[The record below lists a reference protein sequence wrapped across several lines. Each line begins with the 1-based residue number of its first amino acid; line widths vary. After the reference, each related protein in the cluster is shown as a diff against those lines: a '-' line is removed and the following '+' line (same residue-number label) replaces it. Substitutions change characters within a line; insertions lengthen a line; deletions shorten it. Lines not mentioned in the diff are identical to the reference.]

1 MRSRRQ
7 VAVLPRCLGLTAFAG
22 LTLLSIGL
30 INPVWAAKPGHGSV
44 MSPAGAPLRLEIPL
58 YDLTSED
65 VAGLKANVAPQ
76 QAWVAAGLTSPAPLE
91 TLSVSIEPGFS
102 AGSRRLVVRSSQSV
116 NRPVVDVLLDVSLAT
131 GRLTVQSSY
140 LVLVSTAPSGSVV
153 VAPGDTLSGIAQR
166 YAVAGADLYQM
177 LWALYQANPNAFI
190 SQNMNLLRAGAT
202 LSIPD
207 AKTIL
212 AVDPKQA
219 YAMFLKHAEAF
230 KQGRGSA
237 NRPSQAP
244 VVPSGSAASGTVEP
258 PAMPAERVPTVGQA
272 PVVLPGPTTSGT
284 VQPPAMPAEP
294 APAVDQLRLSA
305 ATQSTAQEDAKVAA
319 AQELKEM
326 QQRIE
331 TLQQNVQQLR
341 NAVQQPTEPTQR
353 AQAGNA
359 QPSNVSAGN
368 APPGNATTGST
379 PSASETAASTPA
391 SQGARP
397 AASGMARVQQIAN
410 DNVLWVVLGAS
421 AFLALLMAL
430 MLRRAGQRE
439 TEVGSATQNDPVIAK
454 AFDQKLQSIDLN
466 LDSSAADPKPVAAP
480 EKKV

>member
-7 VAVLPRCLGLTAFAG
+7 VAVLPRYLGLAAFTG
-22 LTLLSIGL
+22 LTLLSVGFF
-30 INPVWAAKPGHGSV
+30 NAAWAAKPGHGSV

-58 YDLTSED
+58 YELTSED
-65 VAGLKANVAPQ
+65 VAVLKVNVAQQ
-76 QAWVAAGLTSPAPLE
+76 QAWVAAGLTSPAPLD
-91 TLSVSIEPGFS
+91 TLVVTIEPGFS

-116 NRPVVDVLLDVSLAT
+116 NRPVIDVLLDVSLAT

-140 LVLVSTAPSGSVV
+140 LVLVSASPSGSVV
-153 VAPGDTLSGIAQR
+153 VAPGDTLAGIAQR

-177 LWALYQANPNAFI
+177 LWALYQANPKAFI
-190 SQNMNLLRAGAT
+190 SENMNLLRAGAT

-207 AKTIL
+207 AQTVL
-212 AVDPKQA
+212 AVDAKQA

-230 KQGRGSA
+230 KRGRGSA

-244 VVPSGSAASGTVEP
+244 VVP
-258 PAMPAERVPTVGQA
+258 
-272 PVVLPGPTTSGT
+272 PGPTASGT
-284 VQPPAMPAEP
+284 VQPPAAPAEP
-294 APAVDQLRLSA
+294 APTVDQLRLSA
-305 ATQSTAQEDAKVAA
+305 ATPIAAQEDAKVAA

-341 NAVQQPTEPTQR
+341 NVVQQQTES
-353 AQAGNA
+353 AQPGQSGSAS
-359 QPSNVSAGN
+359 PSNVSAAN
-368 APPGNATTGST
+368 ASSGNATAGSP
-379 PSASETAASTPA
+379 PSANTTAAST
-391 SQGARP
+391 SVTQGDRP

-439 TEVGSATQNDPVIAK
+439 TEAGAASQNDPVIAK

-466 LDSSAADPKPVAAP
+466 LDTSATEPKPAAAP

>member
-1 MRSRRQ
+1 MRSQRQ
-7 VAVLPRCLGLTAFAG
+7 VAVLPRYLGLAAFTG
-22 LTLLSIGL
+22 LTLLSVGL
-30 INPVWAAKPGHGSV
+30 INPAWAAKPGHGSV
-44 MSPAGAPLRLEIPL
+44 MSPAGAPLRVEIPL
-58 YDLTSED
+58 YELTPEDLT
-65 VAGLKANVAPQ
+65 VLKVSVAPQ

-91 TLSVSIEPGFS
+91 TLSVSIERGFS

-131 GRLTVQSSY
+131 GRLAVQSSY
-140 LVLVSTAPSGSVV
+140 LVLVSASPSGSVV
-153 VAPGDTLSGIAQR
+153 VAPGDTLASIAQR

-177 LWALYQANPNAFI
+177 LWALYQANPKAFI

-207 AKTIL
+207 AQTVL
-212 AVDPKQA
+212 AVDAKQA

-230 KQGRGSA
+230 KRGRGSA
-237 NRPSQAP
+237 NRVSQAP
-244 VVPSGSAASGTVEP
+244 VVP
-258 PAMPAERVPTVGQA
+258 
-272 PVVLPGPTTSGT
+272 PGPTASGT

-294 APAVDQLRLSA
+294 APTVDQLRLSA
-305 ATQSTAQEDAKVAA
+305 TTPSASQEDAKVAA

-341 NAVQQPTEPTQR
+341 NVVQQQTES
-353 AQAGNA
+353 AQPGQSGSAP
-359 QPSNVSAGN
+359 PSNVSAAN
-368 APPGNATTGST
+368 ASSGNATAGNLTAGNP
-379 PSASETAASTPA
+379 PSANTAATST
-391 SQGARP
+391 SVTQGDRP

-439 TEVGSATQNDPVIAK
+439 TEADAASQNDPVIAK

-466 LDSSAADPKPVAAP
+466 LDTSATEPKPAAAP

>member
-230 KQGRGSA
+230 KQGRGPAS
-237 NRPSQAP
+237 RP
-244 VVPSGSAASGTVEP
+244 
-258 PAMPAERVPTVGQA
+258 GQA
-272 PVVLPGPTTSGT
+272 PLVPPGPTASGA
-284 VQPPAMPAEP
+284 VQPPAIPAQP
-294 APAVDQLRLSA
+294 APTVDQLRLSA

-359 QPSNVSAGN
+359 PPSSGSAGS
-368 APPGNATTGST
+368 ASPGNATTGST

>member
-7 VAVLPRCLGLTAFAG
+7 VAVLPRYLGLAAFTG
-22 LTLLSIGL
+22 LTLLSVGL
-30 INPVWAAKPGHGSV
+30 INPAWAAKPGHGSV
-44 MSPAGAPLRLEIPL
+44 MSPAGAPLRVEIPL
-58 YDLTSED
+58 YELTPEDLT
-65 VAGLKANVAPQ
+65 VLKVSVAPQ

-91 TLSVSIEPGFS
+91 TLSVSIERGFS

-131 GRLTVQSSY
+131 GRLAVQSSY
-140 LVLVSTAPSGSVV
+140 LVLVSASPSGSVV
-153 VAPGDTLSGIAQR
+153 VAPGDTLASIAQR

-177 LWALYQANPNAFI
+177 LWALYQANPKAFI

-207 AKTIL
+207 AQTVL
-212 AVDPKQA
+212 AVDAKQA

-230 KQGRGSA
+230 KRGRGSV
-237 NRPSQAP
+237 NRVSQAP
-244 VVPSGSAASGTVEP
+244 VVP
-258 PAMPAERVPTVGQA
+258 
-272 PVVLPGPTTSGT
+272 PGPTASGT

-294 APAVDQLRLSA
+294 APTVDQLRLSA
-305 ATQSTAQEDAKVAA
+305 TTPSASQEDAKVAA

-341 NAVQQPTEPTQR
+341 NVVQQQTES
-353 AQAGNA
+353 AQPGQSGSAP
-359 QPSNVSAGN
+359 PSNVSAAN
-368 APPGNATTGST
+368 ASSGNATAGNPTTGNP
-379 PSASETAASTPA
+379 PSANTAATST
-391 SQGARP
+391 SVTQGDRP

-439 TEVGSATQNDPVIAK
+439 TEADAASQNDPVIAK

-466 LDSSAADPKPVAAP
+466 LDTSPTEPKPAAAP

>member
-1 MRSRRQ
+1 
-7 VAVLPRCLGLTAFAG
+7 
-22 LTLLSIGL
+22 
-30 INPVWAAKPGHGSV
+30 
-44 MSPAGAPLRLEIPL
+44 
-58 YDLTSED
+58 
-65 VAGLKANVAPQ
+65 
-76 QAWVAAGLTSPAPLE
+76 
-91 TLSVSIEPGFS
+91 
-102 AGSRRLVVRSSQSV
+102 
-116 NRPVVDVLLDVSLAT
+116 
-131 GRLTVQSSY
+131 
-140 LVLVSTAPSGSVV
+140 
-153 VAPGDTLSGIAQR
+153 
-166 YAVAGADLYQM
+166 
-177 LWALYQANPNAFI
+177 
-190 SQNMNLLRAGAT
+190 
-202 LSIPD
+202 
-207 AKTIL
+207 
-212 AVDPKQA
+212 
-219 YAMFLKHAEAF
+219 
-230 KQGRGSA
+230 
-237 NRPSQAP
+237 
-244 VVPSGSAASGTVEP
+244 
-258 PAMPAERVPTVGQA
+258 
-272 PVVLPGPTTSGT
+272 
-284 VQPPAMPAEP
+284 MPAEP

-341 NAVQQPTEPTQR
+341 DAVQQPTGPTQR

>member
-1 MRSRRQ
+1 MRSPRQ
-7 VAVLPRCLGLTAFAG
+7 IAVLPRSLSLAAFTG
-22 LTLLSIGL
+22 LTLLCVGL
-30 INPVWAAKPGHGSV
+30 MQPVWAAKPGHGSV
-44 MSPAGAPLRLEIPL
+44 MSPAGAPLRVEIPL
-58 YDLTSED
+58 YELTPED
-65 VAGLKANVAPQ
+65 MAVLKVSVAQQ
-76 QAWVAAGLTSPAPLE
+76 QAWVTAGLTSPAPLE
-91 TLSVSIEPGFS
+91 TLSVTIEPGFS

-153 VAPGDTLSGIAQR
+153 VAPGDTLAGIAQR
-166 YAVAGADLYQM
+166 YAVEGADLYQM
-177 LWALYQANPNAFI
+177 LWALFQANPNAFI

-207 AKTIL
+207 AQTVL
-212 AVDPKQA
+212 AVDAKQA
-219 YAMFLKHAEAF
+219 YAMFLKHTEAF
-230 KQGRGSA
+230 KRGRGSA
-237 NRPSQAP
+237 NRPGQAS
-244 VVPSGSAASGTVEP
+244 VVPPGPAESVTVQT
-258 PAMPAERVPTVGQA
+258 PAMPAERAPTVGSV
-272 PVVLPGPTTSGT
+272 PVVAPGPTTSGT
-284 VQPPAMPAEP
+284 VQPPAIPAVP

-305 ATQSTAQEDAKVAA
+305 ATEGTVQEDAKVAA

-341 NAVQQPTEPTQR
+341 DAVQQPTGPTQR

-359 QPSNVSAGN
+359 PPSSVSAGSA
-368 APPGNATTGST
+368 APGSATTGS
-379 PSASETAASTPA
+379 SSSSNATAASTPT
-391 SQGARP
+391 SQGVRP
-397 AASGMARVQQIAN
+397 AASGLARVQQIAN

-439 TEVGSATQNDPVIAK
+439 TAVDSASQPDPVIAK

-466 LDSSAADPKPVAAP
+466 LDTSAADPKPVVAP

>member
-1 MRSRRQ
+1 
-7 VAVLPRCLGLTAFAG
+7 
-22 LTLLSIGL
+22 
-30 INPVWAAKPGHGSV
+30 
-44 MSPAGAPLRLEIPL
+44 
-58 YDLTSED
+58 
-65 VAGLKANVAPQ
+65 
-76 QAWVAAGLTSPAPLE
+76 
-91 TLSVSIEPGFS
+91 
-102 AGSRRLVVRSSQSV
+102 
-116 NRPVVDVLLDVSLAT
+116 VVDVLLDVSLAT

-153 VAPGDTLSGIAQR
+153 VATGDTLSGIAQR

-207 AKTIL
+207 AKTVL

-237 NRPSQAP
+237 NRP
-244 VVPSGSAASGTVEP
+244 
-258 PAMPAERVPTVGQA
+258 GQA
-272 PVVLPGPTTSGT
+272 PLVPPGPTASGA
-284 VQPPAMPAEP
+284 VQPPAIPAQP

-359 QPSNVSAGN
+359 PPSSGSAGSVS
-368 APPGNATTGST
+368 PGNAALGS
-379 PSASETAASTPA
+379 SASGNTTAASTPV

-439 TEVGSATQNDPVIAK
+439 TSADAAAHNDPVIAK

>member
-7 VAVLPRCLGLTAFAG
+7 VAVLPRSLGLAAFAG
-22 LTLLSIGL
+22 LTLLSVGL
-30 INPVWAAKPGHGSV
+30 TNPVWAAKPGHGSV
-44 MSPAGAPLRLEIPL
+44 MSPAGAPLSLEIPL
-58 YDLTSED
+58 YELTPED
-65 VAGLKANVAPQ
+65 VAILKVSVAPQ
-76 QAWVAAGLTSPAPLE
+76 QAWLAAGLTSPAPLE

-102 AGSRRLVVRSSQSV
+102 AGSRRLVVRSSQAV

-207 AKTIL
+207 VQTVL
-212 AVDPKQA
+212 AVDPKHA

-237 NRPSQAP
+237 NRPGQAP
-244 VVPSGSAASGTVEP
+244 VVPPGPTASGTAQP
-258 PAMPAERVPTVGQA
+258 PATQAELAPTVGPV
-272 PVVLPGPTTSGT
+272 PVVAPGPTASGT
-284 VQPPAMPAEP
+284 VQPPSNPAVP
-294 APAVDQLRLSA
+294 APTVDQLRLSA

-326 QQRIE
+326 QQRIDA
-331 TLQQNVQQLR
+331 LQQNVQQLR
-341 NAVQQPTEPTQR
+341 SAVQQQAEPTQH

-359 QPSNVSAGN
+359 PSNNLSARS
-368 APPGNATTGST
+368 AASGNATTGSPRT
-379 PSASETAASTPA
+379 PGTPAASAPV
-391 SQGARP
+391 SQGDRP

-421 AFLALLMAL
+421 AFLAMLMAL
-430 MLRRAGQRE
+430 MLKRAGQRE
-439 TEVGSATQNDPVIAK
+439 TEVDSASQNDPVIAK

>member
-7 VAVLPRCLGLTAFAG
+7 VAVLPRYLGLAAFTG
-22 LTLLSIGL
+22 LTLLSVGFF
-30 INPVWAAKPGHGSV
+30 NAAWAAKPGHGSV

-58 YDLTSED
+58 YELTSED
-65 VAGLKANVAPQ
+65 VAVLKVNVAQQ
-76 QAWVAAGLTSPAPLE
+76 QAWVAAGLTSPAPLD
-91 TLSVSIEPGFS
+91 TLAVTIEPGFS
-102 AGSRRLVVRSSQSV
+102 AGSCRLVVRSSQSV
-116 NRPVVDVLLDVSLAT
+116 NRPVIDVLLDVSLAT
-131 GRLTVQSSY
+131 GRLAVQSSY
-140 LVLVSTAPSGSVV
+140 LVLVSASRSGSVV
-153 VAPGDTLSGIAQR
+153 VAPGDTLASIAQR

-177 LWALYQANPNAFI
+177 LWALYQANPKAFI

-207 AKTIL
+207 AQTVL
-212 AVDPKQA
+212 AVDAKQA

-230 KQGRGSA
+230 KRGRGSA

-244 VVPSGSAASGTVEP
+244 VVP
-258 PAMPAERVPTVGQA
+258 
-272 PVVLPGPTTSGT
+272 PGPTASGT

-294 APAVDQLRLSA
+294 APTVDQLRLSA
-305 ATQSTAQEDAKVAA
+305 ATPSAAQEDAKVAA

-341 NAVQQPTEPTQR
+341 NVVQQQSES
-353 AQAGNA
+353 AQPA
-359 QPSNVSAGN
+359 QSGSAPPSNVSAAN
-368 APPGNATTGST
+368 AASGNATAGNPTTGNPT
-379 PSASETAASTPA
+379 TGNPTTGNPPSANTAATST
-391 SQGARP
+391 SVTQGDRP

-439 TEVGSATQNDPVIAK
+439 TEADAASQNDPVIAK

-466 LDSSAADPKPVAAP
+466 LDTSATEPKPAAAP

>member
-22 LTLLSIGL
+22 LTLLSVGL
-30 INPVWAAKPGHGSV
+30 TNPVWAAKPGHGSV

-65 VAGLKANVAPQ
+65 VAVLKANVAQQ

-207 AKTIL
+207 AKTVL

-237 NRPSQAP
+237 NRP
-244 VVPSGSAASGTVEP
+244 
-258 PAMPAERVPTVGQA
+258 GQA
-272 PVVLPGPTTSGT
+272 PLVPPGPTASGA
-284 VQPPAMPAEP
+284 VQPPAIPAQP
-294 APAVDQLRLSA
+294 APTVDQLRLSA

-359 QPSNVSAGN
+359 PPSSGSAG
-368 APPGNATTGST
+368 S
-379 PSASETAASTPA
+379 SASGNTTAASTPV

-439 TEVGSATQNDPVIAK
+439 TEVDSAAHNDPVIAK

>member
-7 VAVLPRCLGLTAFAG
+7 VAVLSRCLGLAAFAG
-22 LTLLSIGL
+22 LTLLSVAL
-30 INPVWAAKPGHGSV
+30 ISPVWAAKPGHGSV
-44 MSPAGAPLRLEIPL
+44 MSPAGAPLRVEIPL
-58 YDLTSED
+58 YELTSED
-65 VAGLKANVAPQ
+65 VAGLKANVAQQ

-91 TLSVSIEPGFS
+91 TLSVTIEPGFS
-102 AGSRRLVVRSSQSV
+102 AGSLRLVVRSTQAV

-140 LVLVSTAPSGSVV
+140 LVLVSASPSGSVV
-153 VAPGDTLSGIAQR
+153 VAPGDTLASIAQR

-177 LWALYQANPNAFI
+177 LWALYQANPKAFI

-207 AKTIL
+207 AQTVL
-212 AVDPKQA
+212 AVDAKQA

-230 KQGRGSA
+230 KRGRGSA
-237 NRPSQAP
+237 NRSSQAP
-244 VVPSGSAASGTVEP
+244 VVP
-258 PAMPAERVPTVGQA
+258 
-272 PVVLPGPTTSGT
+272 PGPTASGT
-284 VQPPAMPAEP
+284 VQPPAMPAEQ
-294 APAVDQLRLSA
+294 APTVDQLRLSA
-305 ATQSTAQEDAKVAA
+305 ATQATAQEDAKVAA

-341 NAVQQPTEPTQR
+341 NVVQQQTESAQP
-353 AQAGNA
+353 AQAGSA
-359 QPSNVSAGN
+359 APSNVSAASASSGS
-368 APPGNATTGST
+368 ATTGSPPFSST
-379 PSASETAASTPA
+379 AAASTPVT
-391 SQGARP
+391 QGDRP

-439 TEVGSATQNDPVIAK
+439 TEADAASQNDPVIAK

-466 LDSSAADPKPVAAP
+466 LNTSAAEPQPAAAP

>member
-7 VAVLPRCLGLTAFAG
+7 VAVLPRYLGLAAFTG
-22 LTLLSIGL
+22 LTLLSVGL
-30 INPVWAAKPGHGSV
+30 INPAWAAKPGHGSV
-44 MSPAGAPLRLEIPL
+44 MSPAGAPLRVEIPL
-58 YDLTSED
+58 YELTPEDLT
-65 VAGLKANVAPQ
+65 VLKVSVAPQ

-91 TLSVSIEPGFS
+91 TLSVSIERGFS

-131 GRLTVQSSY
+131 GRLAVQSSY
-140 LVLVSTAPSGSVV
+140 LVLVSASPSGSVV
-153 VAPGDTLSGIAQR
+153 VAPGDTLASIAQR

-177 LWALYQANPNAFI
+177 LWALYQANPKAFI

-207 AKTIL
+207 AQTVL
-212 AVDPKQA
+212 AVDAKQA

-230 KQGRGSA
+230 KRGRGSA

-244 VVPSGSAASGTVEP
+244 VVP
-258 PAMPAERVPTVGQA
+258 
-272 PVVLPGPTTSGT
+272 PGPTASGT

-294 APAVDQLRLSA
+294 APTVDQLRLSA
-305 ATQSTAQEDAKVAA
+305 ATPSAAQEDAKVAA

-341 NAVQQPTEPTQR
+341 NVVQQQTES
-353 AQAGNA
+353 AQPA
-359 QPSNVSAGN
+359 QSGSAPPSNVSAAN
-368 APPGNATTGST
+368 ASSGNATAGNPTTGNP
-379 PSASETAASTPA
+379 PSANTAATST
-391 SQGARP
+391 SVTQGDRP

-439 TEVGSATQNDPVIAK
+439 TEADAASQNDPVIAK

-466 LDSSAADPKPVAAP
+466 LDTSATEPKPAAAP

>member
-1 MRSRRQ
+1 
-7 VAVLPRCLGLTAFAG
+7 
-22 LTLLSIGL
+22 
-30 INPVWAAKPGHGSV
+30 
-44 MSPAGAPLRLEIPL
+44 L
-58 YDLTSED
+58 YELTSED
-65 VAGLKANVAPQ
+65 VAVLKANVAQQ

-91 TLSVSIEPGFS
+91 TLSVTIEPGFS
-102 AGSRRLVVRSSQSV
+102 AGSLRLVVRSSQAV
-116 NRPVVDVLLDVSLAT
+116 NRPVIDVLLDVSLAT
-131 GRLTVQSSY
+131 GRMTVQSSY
-140 LVLVSTAPSGSVV
+140 LVLESTAPSGSVV
-153 VAPGDTLSGIAQR
+153 VAPGDTLAGIAQR

-177 LWALYQANPNAFI
+177 LWALFQANPKAFI

-207 AKTIL
+207 AQTVL
-212 AVDPKQA
+212 AVDPKHA

-237 NRPSQAP
+237 NRSGQAP
-244 VVPSGSAASGTVEP
+244 VVPPGPTASGTAQP
-258 PAMPAERVPTVGQA
+258 PAIPAELAPTVGSV
-272 PVVLPGPTTSGT
+272 PVVVPGPTSSGT
-284 VQPPAMPAEP
+284 VQPPAKPAVP
-294 APAVDQLRLSA
+294 APTVDQLRLSA
-305 ATQSTAQEDAKVAA
+305 ATQATAQEDAKIAA

-341 NAVQQPTEPTQR
+341 NAVQQQTDPTQH

-359 QPSNVSAGN
+359 PSSNLSARST
-368 APPGNATTGST
+368 ASGNATTGTPRAPGT
-379 PSASETAASTPA
+379 PSASAPV
-391 SQGARP
+391 SQGDRPAAAGDPTQHAQAGNAPSSNLSARSTASGNATTGTPRAPGTPSASAPVSQGDRP

-421 AFLALLMAL
+421 AFLAMLMAL

-439 TEVGSATQNDPVIAK
+439 TKLDSAAQNDPVIAK

-466 LDSSAADPKPVAAP
+466 LDSPAADPKSVAAP

>member
-1 MRSRRQ
+1 
-7 VAVLPRCLGLTAFAG
+7 VT
-22 LTLLSIGL
+22 
-30 INPVWAAKPGHGSV
+30 
-44 MSPAGAPLRLEIPL
+44 
-58 YDLTSED
+58 
-65 VAGLKANVAPQ
+65 
-76 QAWVAAGLTSPAPLE
+76 
-91 TLSVSIEPGFS
+91 IEPGFS

-116 NRPVVDVLLDVSLAT
+116 NRPVIDVLLDVSLAT
-131 GRLTVQSSY
+131 GRLAVQSSY
-140 LVLVSTAPSGSVV
+140 LVLVSASPSGSVV
-153 VAPGDTLSGIAQR
+153 VAPGDTLASIAQR

-177 LWALYQANPNAFI
+177 LWALYQANPKAFI

-207 AKTIL
+207 AQTVL
-212 AVDPKQA
+212 AVDAKQA

-230 KQGRGSA
+230 KRGRGSA

-244 VVPSGSAASGTVEP
+244 VVP
-258 PAMPAERVPTVGQA
+258 
-272 PVVLPGPTTSGT
+272 PGPTASGT

-294 APAVDQLRLSA
+294 APTVDQLRLSA
-305 ATQSTAQEDAKVAA
+305 ATPSAAQEDAKVAA

-341 NAVQQPTEPTQR
+341 NVVQQQSES
-353 AQAGNA
+353 AQPA
-359 QPSNVSAGN
+359 QSGSAPPSNVSAAN
-368 APPGNATTGST
+368 AASGNATAGNPTTGNPT
-379 PSASETAASTPA
+379 TGNPTTGNPPSANTAATST
-391 SQGARP
+391 SVTQGDRP

-439 TEVGSATQNDPVIAK
+439 TEADAASQNDPVIAK

-466 LDSSAADPKPVAAP
+466 LDTSATEPKPAAAP

>member
-76 QAWVAAGLTSPAPLE
+76 QAWAAAGLTSPAPLE

-153 VAPGDTLSGIAQR
+153 VAPGDTLSGVAQR

-207 AKTIL
+207 AKTVL

-230 KQGRGSA
+230 KQGRGPAS
-237 NRPSQAP
+237 RP
-244 VVPSGSAASGTVEP
+244 
-258 PAMPAERVPTVGQA
+258 GQA
-272 PVVLPGPTTSGT
+272 PRVPPGPTASGA
-284 VQPPAMPAEP
+284 VQPPAIPAQP
-294 APAVDQLRLSA
+294 APTVDQLRLSA

-359 QPSNVSAGN
+359 PPSSGSAGS
-368 APPGNATTGST
+368 ASPGNAALGS
-379 PSASETAASTPA
+379 SASGNTTAASTPVT
-391 SQGARP
+391 QGARP

-439 TEVGSATQNDPVIAK
+439 TEVDAAAHNDPVIAK

>member
-7 VAVLPRCLGLTAFAG
+7 VAVLPRYLGLAAFTG
-22 LTLLSIGL
+22 LTLLSVGL
-30 INPVWAAKPGHGSV
+30 INPAWAAKPGHGSV
-44 MSPAGAPLRLEIPL
+44 MSPAGAPLRVEIPL
-58 YDLTSED
+58 YELTSED
-65 VAGLKANVAPQ
+65 LTMLKVSVAPQ

-91 TLSVSIEPGFS
+91 TLSVSIERGFS

-131 GRLTVQSSY
+131 GRLAVQSSY
-140 LVLVSTAPSGSVV
+140 LVLVSASPSGSVV
-153 VAPGDTLSGIAQR
+153 VAPGDTLASIAQR

-177 LWALYQANPNAFI
+177 LWALYQANPKAFI

-207 AKTIL
+207 AQTVL
-212 AVDPKQA
+212 AVDAKQA

-230 KQGRGSA
+230 KRGRGSA

-244 VVPSGSAASGTVEP
+244 VVP
-258 PAMPAERVPTVGQA
+258 
-272 PVVLPGPTTSGT
+272 PGPTASGT

-294 APAVDQLRLSA
+294 APTVDQLRLSA
-305 ATQSTAQEDAKVAA
+305 ATPSAAQEDAKVAA

-341 NAVQQPTEPTQR
+341 NVVQQQTES
-353 AQAGNA
+353 AQPA
-359 QPSNVSAGN
+359 QSGSAPPSNVSAAN
-368 APPGNATTGST
+368 ASSGNATAGNPTTGNP
-379 PSASETAASTPA
+379 PSANTAATST
-391 SQGARP
+391 SVTQGDRP

-439 TEVGSATQNDPVIAK
+439 TEADAASQNDPVIAK

-466 LDSSAADPKPVAAP
+466 LDTSATEPKPAAAP

>member
-1 MRSRRQ
+1 
-7 VAVLPRCLGLTAFAG
+7 
-22 LTLLSIGL
+22 
-30 INPVWAAKPGHGSV
+30 
-44 MSPAGAPLRLEIPL
+44 
-58 YDLTSED
+58 
-65 VAGLKANVAPQ
+65 
-76 QAWVAAGLTSPAPLE
+76 
-91 TLSVSIEPGFS
+91 
-102 AGSRRLVVRSSQSV
+102 V
-116 NRPVVDVLLDVSLAT
+116 NRPVIDVLLDVSLAT

-140 LVLVSTAPSGSVV
+140 LVLVSASPSGSVV
-153 VAPGDTLSGIAQR
+153 VAPGDTLAGIAQR

-177 LWALYQANPNAFI
+177 LWALYQANPKAFI
-190 SQNMNLLRAGAT
+190 SENMNLLRAGAT

-207 AKTIL
+207 AQTVL
-212 AVDPKQA
+212 AVDAKQA

-230 KQGRGSA
+230 KRGRGSA

-244 VVPSGSAASGTVEP
+244 VVP
-258 PAMPAERVPTVGQA
+258 
-272 PVVLPGPTTSGT
+272 PGPTASGT
-284 VQPPAMPAEP
+284 VQPPAAPAEP
-294 APAVDQLRLSA
+294 APTVDQLRLSA
-305 ATQSTAQEDAKVAA
+305 ATPIAAQEDAKVAA

-341 NAVQQPTEPTQR
+341 NVVQQQTES
-353 AQAGNA
+353 AQPGQSGSAS
-359 QPSNVSAGN
+359 PSNVSAAN
-368 APPGNATTGST
+368 ASSGNATAGSP
-379 PSASETAASTPA
+379 PSANTTAAST
-391 SQGARP
+391 SVTQGDRP

-439 TEVGSATQNDPVIAK
+439 TEAGDASQNDPVIAK

-466 LDSSAADPKPVAAP
+466 LDTSATEPKPAAAP